1 MKKTQHLIMISPD
14 LWAKFK
20 AHCALNG
27 HTMSNKLALMILNEL
42 QQKEKKTCP
51 SNT

>member
-1 MKKTQHLIMISPD
+1 MKKTQHLIMVSPD

-20 AHCALNG
+20 AHCALSG
-27 HTMSNKLALMILNEL
+27 HTMSNKLTLMILTEL
-42 QQKEKKTCP
+42 QKEEKSCQ